1 LWHKFNI
8 ISYITASLAHSLPF
22 IFSLL
27 GSFTA
32 EITREELAG
41 DIAMYGT
48 VENIRYRSGS
58 LKWIWA
64 ALAVQLGGLAFDAV
78 WHGLLNPD
86 FEATTVNEMV
96 RHLSTVHLP
105 IYVGVLGVLVTTAW
119 TFVDQIRRSKIGV
132 ALPVAFA
139 GALVSTAGE
148 IWYAYSHLQLSTH
161 SGPIAGV
168 TAVFGFIVVSAL
180 WLAGHQDRRGAAD
193 DVYEQRRRA

>member
-1 LWHKFNI
+1 
-8 ISYITASLAHSLPF
+8 
-22 IFSLL
+22 
-27 GSFTA
+27 
-32 EITREELAG
+32 
-41 DIAMYGT
+41 MYGT